1 VESAVNHPPA
11 QVLVRSLTAAD
22 IDAVLAVQ
30 ARSLEASQW
39 SRDGYARAAAGE
51 FGAWAAAV
59 ENGVVGFLVLRTAAD
74 EAEILNLAVQPES
87 RRQGV
92 AGALLAAALQAA
104 RQAGAIR
111 AFLEVRESNAGAI
124 AFYQCHGFRLDGR
137 RRRYY
142 HSPQEDALVL
152 SQDLK

>member
-1 VESAVNHPPA
+1 MNHPPA
-11 QVLVRSLTAAD
+11 QVLVRGITAAD
-22 IDAVLAVQ
+22 IDAVLAIQ
-30 ARSLEASQW
+30 ARSREASQW

-51 FGAWAAAV
+51 FGAWVAAV
-59 ENGVVGFLVLRTAAD
+59 ENSVVGFLVLRSAAD
-74 EAEILNLAVQPES
+74 EAEILNLAVEPEI

-92 AGALLAAALQAA
+92 AAALLAAALQAA
-104 RQAGAIR
+104 RQGGAGR

-124 AFYQCHGFRLDGR
+124 AFYQRHGFRLDGR